1 MGFLDKV
8 KNMFIEELDDEDVIK
23 KEVIQVKI
31 PRPESP
37 KEQKVE
43 TKVQAPKIESSH
55 ATKPAIKVHD
65 GYDDE
70 DEIEEK
76 EDQEEKV
83 EVVETKQPLPKYF
96 DDSDFEMIDKP
107 VAPAPAV
114 VKQEYKYTRTE
125 TVVTPVISGY
135 NGKKSEESKKIF
147 QPTPIISPVY
157 GVLDKNYRKDEI
169 SSKKKPKT
177 IYTDFDKVS
186 VDDIRKK
193 AYGTLEEELESSL
206 NNSLKFD
213 LEEDTVLEDEIIDNS
228 LDNLYEEQPIDIFG
242 ELEKK
247 DALDDLLSQ
256 YDFAQATEEESNLGS
271 LVEDELNRN
280 YDKYEEE
287 LDRSYTKELN
297 DSDLFNLID
306 SMYDK
311 KDGE

>member
-31 PRPESP
+31 PKPEVS

-43 TKVQAPKIESSH
+43 VKQPVKVEPAQVAKPAPRIYDDYIEEEEVIKPVAAPK
-55 ATKPAIKVHD
+55 PA
-65 GYDDE
+65 
-70 DEIEEK
+70 
-76 EDQEEKV
+76 
-83 EVVETKQPLPKYF
+83 EVKTSLPKYF
-96 DDSDFEMIDKP
+96 DDSDFEMMDKP
-107 VAPAPAV
+107 VEPTV

-135 NGKKSEESKKIF
+135 NGKKNEDTKKVF

-169 SSKKKPKT
+169 SSKKKPRT
-177 IYTDFDKVS
+177 VYTDFDKIS

-193 AYGTLEEELESSL
+193 AYGTLEDELEISL
-206 NNSLKFD
+206 NSEHDTFRVTDDD
-213 LEEDTVLEDEIIDNS
+213 LFNEDIIDNND
-228 LDNLYEEQPIDIFG
+228 DNYEEQPIDIFG
-242 ELEKK
+242 ELEKN
-247 DALDDLLSQ
+247 DALDDLLNQ
-256 YDFAQATEEESNLGS
+256 YDFKANNIYKDDDSSSS

-280 YDKYEEE
+280 YDKYENE
-287 LDRSYTKELN
+287 LNKSYTKELN

>member
-31 PRPESP
+31 PRPEVA

-43 TKVQAPKIESSH
+43 VKQPVKAETVQAPKPSPRIYDEYIEEEEVVKPV
-55 ATKPAIKVHD
+55 AAPKPAPA
-65 GYDDE
+65 
-70 DEIEEK
+70 
-76 EDQEEKV
+76 
-83 EVVETKQPLPKYF
+83 EVKQPLPKYF
-96 DDSDFEMIDKP
+96 DDSDFEMMDKP
-107 VAPAPAV
+107 VEPTV
-114 VKQEYKYTRTE
+114 IKQEYKYTRTE

-135 NGKKSEESKKIF
+135 NGKKAEDTKKVF

-169 SSKKKPKT
+169 SSKKKPRT
-177 IYTDFDKVS
+177 VYTDFDKIS

-193 AYGTLEEELESSL
+193 AYGTLEDELEISL
-206 NNSLKFD
+206 DSENNSFSITDED
-213 LEEDTVLEDEIIDNS
+213 LFNGDIIDNS
-228 LDNLYEEQPIDIFG
+228 DDNYEEQPIDIFG
-242 ELEKK
+242 ELEKN
-247 DALDDLLSQ
+247 DALDDLLNQ
-256 YDFAQATEEESNLGS
+256 YDFKTNDIYKDDNSSSS

-280 YDKYEEE
+280 YDKYENE
-287 LDRSYTKELN
+287 LNKSYTKELN

>member
-8 KNMFIEELDDEDVIK
+8 KNMFIEELEDEDVIK

-31 PRPESP
+31 PKPEVS
-37 KEQKVE
+37 KEQKAEVKQPAKAE
-43 TKVQAPKIESSH
+43 PAQVPKPAPRIYDDYIEEEEVIKPVAAPK
-55 ATKPAIKVHD
+55 PAPA
-65 GYDDE
+65 
-70 DEIEEK
+70 
-76 EDQEEKV
+76 
-83 EVVETKQPLPKYF
+83 EVKQPLPKYF

-107 VAPAPAV
+107 VEPTV

-135 NGKKSEESKKIF
+135 NGKKNEDTKKVF

-169 SSKKKPKT
+169 SSKKKPRT
-177 IYTDFDKVS
+177 VYTDFDKIS

-193 AYGTLEEELESSL
+193 AYGTLEDELEISLSSEHDTYMVTDE
-206 NNSLKFD
+206 D
-213 LEEDTVLEDEIIDNS
+213 LFNEEIIDNNE
-228 LDNLYEEQPIDIFG
+228 DNYEEQPIDIFG
-242 ELEKK
+242 ELEKN
-247 DALDDLLSQ
+247 DALDDLLNQ
-256 YDFAQATEEESNLGS
+256 YDFKANNIYKDDDSSSS

-280 YDKYEEE
+280 YDKYENE
-287 LDRSYTKELN
+287 LNKSYTKELN

>member
-31 PRPESP
+31 PKPEVS

-43 TKVQAPKIESSH
+43 VKKLDKEEPTQAQ
-55 ATKPAIKVHD
+55 KPAPRI
-65 GYDDE
+65 YDDY
-70 DEIEEK
+70 IEE
-76 EDQEEKV
+76 EEVIKP
-83 EVVETKQPLPKYF
+83 VVSSKPAEAKSSIPKYF
-96 DDSDFEMIDKP
+96 DDSDFEMMDKP
-107 VAPAPAV
+107 IEPTV

-125 TVVTPVISGY
+125 TVVKPVISGY
-135 NGKKSEESKKIF
+135 NGKKIEDTKKVF

-169 SSKKKPKT
+169 ASKKKPRT
-177 IYTDFDKVS
+177 VYTDFDKIS

-193 AYGTLEEELESSL
+193 AYGTLEDELEISL
-206 NNSLKFD
+206 DSEHDTCRVTDDD
-213 LEEDTVLEDEIIDNS
+213 LFNEEIIDNND
-228 LDNLYEEQPIDIFG
+228 DNYEEQPIDIFG
-242 ELEKK
+242 ELEKN
-247 DALDDLLSQ
+247 DALDDLLNQ
-256 YDFAQATEEESNLGS
+256 YDFKANDIYKDDDSSSS
-271 LVEDELNRN
+271 LVEDELNRS
-280 YDKYEEE
+280 YDKYEND
-287 LDRSYTKELN
+287 LNKSYTKELN